1 MNIGKQIQIIRKE
14 NKITQQKMAED
25 LAVSRQAISKWES
38 GKSIP
43 DIENL
48 MYISS
53 LYSISLDSLVKDDP
67 KVSMKVIADT
77 GARKWHLA
85 NILFFVALLMNIV
98 WIGYQHNVWQL
109 GRAIAIFAMLAID
122 IWLVR
127 RDRPFKR
134 TGVQNGANL

>member
-1 MNIGKQIQIIRKE
+1 MNIGKQIQMIRKE

-67 KVSMKVIADT
+67 RVSMKVIADT
-77 GARKWHLA
+77 GARKWHLV
-85 NILFFVALLMNIV
+85 NILFFIALLMNIV
-98 WIGYQHNVWQL
+98 WVGYQYSVWQL
-109 GRAIAIFAMLAID
+109 GLAIAIFAMLAID

>member
-77 GARKWHLA
+77 GARKWHLQ
-85 NILFFVALLMNIV
+85 IFFFLL
-98 WIGYQHNVWQL
+98 HSL
-109 GRAIAIFAMLAID
+109 
-122 IWLVR
+122 
-127 RDRPFKR
+127 
-134 TGVQNGANL
+134 

>member
-85 NILFFVALLMNIV
+85 NILFLL
-98 WIGYQHNVWQL
+98 HSL
-109 GRAIAIFAMLAID
+109 
-122 IWLVR
+122 
-127 RDRPFKR
+127 
-134 TGVQNGANL
+134 

>member
-1 MNIGKQIQIIRKE
+1 MNIGKQIQMIRKE

-67 KVSMKVIADT
+67 RVSMKVIADT

-98 WIGYQHNVWQL
+98 WVGYQYSVWQL
-109 GRAIAIFAMLAID
+109 GLAIAIFAMLAID

>member
-1 MNIGKQIQIIRKE
+1 MIRKE

-67 KVSMKVIADT
+67 RVSMKVIADT
-77 GARKWHLA
+77 GARKWHLV
-85 NILFFVALLMNIV
+85 NILFYNEM
-98 WIGYQHNVWQL
+98 
-109 GRAIAIFAMLAID
+109 
-122 IWLVR
+122 
-127 RDRPFKR
+127 
-134 TGVQNGANL
+134 

>member
-1 MNIGKQIQIIRKE
+1 MNIGKQIQMIRKE

-67 KVSMKVIADT
+67 RVSMKVIADT
-77 GARKWHLA
+77 GARKWHLV
-85 NILFFVALLMNIV
+85 NILFFIALLMNIV
-98 WIGYQHNVWQL
+98 WVGYQYSVWQL
-109 GRAIAIFAMLAID
+109 GLAIAIFAMLAID

-134 TGVQNGANL
+134 TGVQNGANT